1 VNIKKTYI
9 LIFKKIQEEPLARFA
24 FNLGVE
30 DVRLLSGEE
39 LSHKK
44 VSFCGTKMLTIRV
57 TNSFLFRFSLCF

>member
-1 VNIKKTYI
+1 MIVFEKPLLNF
-9 LIFKKIQEEPLARFA
+9 LVFKFQEEPLARFA

-44 VSFCGTKMLTIRV
+44 VKVWTPL
-57 TNSFLFRFSLCF
+57 